1 MKILVTGIS
10 SLPGYKT
17 VLEGAKRG
25 HEVVG
30 IYHERV
36 PSLKAKAISLDL
48 TKRIQT
54 HDVIMKERPDAIIH
68 IAGMGNVDGCEQE
81 KGKCYA
87 LNYITTL
94 NLTKIANALGIYMI
108 YLSTDYV
115 FDGQKGN
122 YGENETPNPINYY
135 GLTKLLGESVVKSLS
150 NYAIVRTSTIY
161 GIGVGRP
168 NFAMFLLEKLGKGE
182 EVKAVS
188 DQFTSP
194 TNATLLARA
203 LIEVA
208 EKRLI
213 GTFHVAGE
221 RLSRYEFAVR
231 LSRKLGFDEKLIKE
245 SYARE
250 MKWKAKR
257 PLDSSLDF
265 SYTKEL
271 IDIDFYSTENSLE
284 ILKEEYEASA
294 ER

>member
-17 VLEGAKRG
+17 VLEGIKRG
-25 HEVVG
+25 HEVIGV
-30 IYHERV
+30 YHERV
-36 PSLKAKAISLDL
+36 PSLKVRVLGLDL

-54 HDVIMKERPDAIIH
+54 HDAVMKERPDAIIH

-81 KGKCYA
+81 KEKCYA
-87 LNYITTL
+87 LNYLTTL
-94 NLTKIANALGIYMI
+94 NLTKIASALGIYMI

-122 YGENETPNPINYY
+122 YGEDETPNPINYY
-135 GLTKLLGESVVKSLS
+135 GLTKLLGESVVKSLG

-161 GIGVGRP
+161 GIGMGRP

-182 EVKAVS
+182 EVRAVS

-208 EKRLI
+208 EKRLV

-221 RLSRYEFAVR
+221 RLSRYEFAVK
-231 LSRKLGFDEKLIKE
+231 LSRKLGFDEKLIKK
-245 SYARE
+245 SYAKE

-257 PLDSSLDF
+257 PLDSSLNF
-265 SYTKEL
+265 SHTKEF
-271 IDIDFYSTENSLE
+271 IDTNFYSTENSLE
-284 ILKEEYEASA
+284 TLKEEYEASTKL
-294 ER
+294 